1 MAAPTMAGGLS
12 GHLGAEEETAAAGD
26 GRPSLHRHLAGDR
39 CTERIDDIVLR
50 KCAVLQGGR
59 PFQSKRRYILD
70 ILGNLRV
77 SSSGHDGARGD
88 DACDAEAGALLC
100 KTRTEESPYFIMRR
114 AAQSVKIY
122 HSTVTDTLKK
132 L

>member
-1 MAAPTMAGGLS
+1 MAVEQKEQKEVKYIVPTFLRI
-12 GHLGAEEETAAAGD
+12 HLGAHEEATATG
-26 GRPSLHRHLAGDR
+26 
-39 CTERIDDIVLR
+39 
-50 KCAVLQGGR
+50 
-59 PFQSKRRYILD
+59 
-70 ILGNLRV
+70 
-77 SSSGHDGARGD
+77 SGHYDARGD
-88 DACDAEAGALLC
+88 DACDAEAVALLC